1 MGTDIFR
8 IFTIANPIKP
18 INYGKSSEWTLCIH
32 TGFTSQGKDV
42 RIIFSSTENIYIVKI
57 KKEYKKY
64 SLKTIKHT
72 YIGIK
77 VKDKYMLV
85 HKSCTLPLVMLSNLW
100 KLVQEGKNN
109 SSYRK
114 AWKKSK
120 VKALW
125 LVMYANHK
133 LNQKPRHTR
142 SVKSK

>member
-32 TGFTSQGKDV
+32 TGFTTQGKDV

-100 KLVQEGKNN
+100 KLVQEGRKTILRIEKHE
-109 SSYRK
+109 RK
-114 AWKKSK
+114 AKSK
-120 VKALW
+120 PCDW
-125 LVMYANHK
+125 WCM
-133 LNQKPRHTR
+133 QTI
-142 SVKSK
+142 S